1 LYASPV
7 IIRVMKSRRIRWAIH
22 IARMEEINACNILV
36 GKPERKRL
44 HGRLRCRQE
53 NNIRVNLRE
62 IG

>member
-1 LYASPV
+1 
-7 IIRVMKSRRIRWAIH
+7 MKSRRIRWAIH